1 VAEGE
6 CAVDRPK
13 WVSQDIDLE
22 RPSVARVYDYLLGG
36 AHNFAADRAVASH
49 ALEAMPTLR
58 AVARTN
64 RALLR
69 RMVRHL
75 LDLGV
80 RQFLDL
86 GSGIPA
92 AGNVHEIAHRVDPDA
107 RVVYVD
113 VDPVAV
119 AHGRTI
125 LADVP
130 NAISLQADV
139 REPKTVLESAEV
151 REVLDFERPIAVL
164 MIAVLH
170 FVPDGDDPHRI
181 IADYLDPLVP
191 GSYLGISHSGFEDG
205 EEDAAAVKAR
215 EEYSEQVTQVTFRNQ
230 AELRSLFQGLE
241 ILDPG
246 VVRMPQWKPESPDD
260 VDESAE
266 HFPGFAGLGRKQ

>member
-36 AHNFAADRAVASH
+36 AHNFAADRAVANH

-58 AVARTN
+58 GVARTN

-92 AGNVHEIAHRVDPDA
+92 AGNVHEIVHRVDPDA
-107 RVVYVD
+107 KVVYVD
-113 VDPVAV
+113 VDPVAA

-130 NAISLQADV
+130 NAITLQADV
-139 REPKTVLESAEV
+139 REPKTVLEAAEV

-170 FVPDGDDPHRI
+170 FVPDTDDPHRI
-181 IADYLDPLVP
+181 IADYLEPLVP

-205 EEDAAAVKAR
+205 EEDATAAKVR
-215 EEYSEQVTQVTFRNQ
+215 ERYSEQVTKVTFRNQ
-230 AELRSLFQGLE
+230 AELRSLFRGLE
-241 ILDPG
+241 IVDPG

>member
-1 VAEGE
+1 ME
-6 CAVDRPK
+6 RPN

-36 AHNFAADRAVASH
+36 AHNFAVDRAVADH
-49 ALEAMPTLR
+49 ALEAMPSVR
-58 AVARTN
+58 QVARTN

-107 RVVYVD
+107 KVVYVD

-130 NAISLQADV
+130 NAIALQADV
-139 REPKTVLESAEV
+139 REPKTVLESAGV
-151 REVLDFERPIAVL
+151 RELLDFEQPVAVL
-164 MIAVLH
+164 MVAVLH
-170 FVPDGDDPHRI
+170 FVPDSDDPRGI

-205 EEDAAAVKAR
+205 DLDDAAIEATQR
-215 EEYSEQVTQVTFRNQ
+215 YSAQVTQVTYRNQ
-230 AELRSLFQGLE
+230 AELRSLFGDLE
-241 ILDPG
+241 VVDPG
-246 VVRMPQWKPESPDD
+246 VVRMPHWNPESPDD
-260 VDESAE
+260 VDETAE
-266 HFPGFAGLGRKQ
+266 RFPGFAALGRKW